1 MGLSQSVLI
10 SPERLV
16 SNYMKGK
23 IKRPNYH
30 RYNYESAPH
39 STEKAE
45 DDLTELKGI
54 ATDIVTNVFL
64 ADSECMYNFLGL
76 IVNRFER
83 AIRTY
88 IRMNR
93 LKDGDIFFLYKG
105 GNILRIISSDFL
117 RELPRSANLIIQNY
131 YEQFFKK
138 SDADFSIII
147 NPDLPN
153 FDRIQEDM
161 TLISFFLQGEI
172 RNVIEHSKTDY
183 LAIYKYKPE
192 YREVLLSPYYEKAMN
207 AECFRD
213 DRNSLYGGRMRG
225 IVLKNTIIG
234 DTSRLYK
241 KRNDFIIQFMDDK
254 DVEKME
260 RSRSRS
266 RSKNRKHSK
275 SRSRSRSKNRT
286 KSRSRSRS
294 KNRKQ
299 SKSRSRSRS
308 KNRTRPQERPTDPNQ
323 RYTVQY
329 EVGSNDSIMTVQS
342 NTTIEKQVSTKKGDR
357 YLIKFNLIRTK
368 INFNF
373 VIETKRGGVRG
384 FNIGGELID
393 ISIPH
398 RDDNKSTH
406 FYHEYKKHVQM
417 YKLSYPQKPDFL
429 FRSYKYTYLISD
441 LEYILFIYVD
451 LPWEDNKY
459 LKRINRL
466 FYLYVIDMF
475 IKLPDVGK
483 LKKFLISLMDN
494 VFTHN
499 VPSDIQ
505 IIQKNIRTLCAK
517 KEYRNLAVNFILNQI
532 SDMTTRIHTKTDI
545 RRMNELLNNL
555 LQNCSTMNNA
565 FKTVRNYCSVE
576 GKIHIQDILYDNEFR
591 AAF

>member
-1 MGLSQSVLI
+1 MGLSQSALI
-10 SPERLV
+10 SPEHLV
-16 SNYMKGK
+16 RNYMRGK
-23 IKRPNYH
+23 IKHPNYH
-30 RYNYESAPH
+30 RYNYEFSPH
-39 STEKAE
+39 STEKAV

-64 ADSECMYNFLGL
+64 TDSECMYNFLGL

-93 LKDGDIFFLYKG
+93 LKEGDIFFIYKG
-105 GNILRIISSDFL
+105 GNILRIISNDFL

-131 YEQFFKK
+131 YEPFFKK

-153 FDRIQEDM
+153 FYTIQEDM

-172 RNVIEHSKTDY
+172 RNVIENSKTDY
-183 LAIYKYKPE
+183 LAIYKYRPE
-192 YREVLLSPYYEKAMN
+192 YREVLLRSYYEKAME

-213 DRNSLYGGRMRG
+213 DTNSLYGSRMRG
-225 IVLKNTIIG
+225 IVLKNTVIG
-234 DTSRLYK
+234 DTSRRYDM
-241 KRNDFIIQFMDDK
+241 RDDFIIQFMDDK
-254 DVEKME
+254 DIEKM
-260 RSRSRS
+260 RRVQSQS
-266 RSKNRKHSK
+266 RSKNRTKSQSRSK
-275 SRSRSRSKNRT
+275 NRTKSKSRSRSKNRT
-286 KSRSRSRS
+286 KSRSH
-294 KNRKQ
+294 
-299 SKSRSRSRS
+299 S
-308 KNRTRPQERPTDPNQ
+308 KNRTLPTDPNQ

-342 NTTIEKQVSTKKGDR
+342 NTTIEKPVVTKKGDK

-373 VIETKRGGVRG
+373 VIETKRGGIQG

-398 RDDNKSTH
+398 KDDNKSTH

-417 YKLSYPQKPDFL
+417 YKLSYPEKPDFL

-483 LKKFLISLMDN
+483 LKKFLIALMDN
-494 VFTHN
+494 VFSHN
-499 VPSDIQ
+499 VPNDNH
-505 IIQKNIRTLCAK
+505 IIQRNIRTLCAK
-517 KEYRNLAVNFILNQI
+517 KEYSNLAVKFILSQI
-532 SDMTTRIHTKTDI
+532 ADMTTRIHTKTDI
-545 RRMNELLNNL
+545 RRMNELLDNL
-555 LQNCSTMNNA
+555 LQNCSIMNNA

-576 GKIHIQDILYDNEFR
+576 GKIPIQDVLYDNEFR
-591 AAF
+591 SAF